1 METSAFWDPIER
13 GLRIRID
20 SASRPELSQAFR
32 RAVHTLGLIEAGV
45 RSGNHLWPILFQAGV
60 VPQLADH
67 IGRFLEGR
75 PPPDYE
81 DEEELSWFALAIR
94 DRIPKAWVR
103 LREILET
110 ASGRRACAAILQAHR
125 ADDFDLLP
133 PHSRQKMRE
142 AFKGVTRQ
150 FFATPHLVFQVDA
163 EQVALCLPKQT
174 PKLLTPA
181 SHWQVGDTRTFAAT
195 ETSIVPV
202 EHFNS
207 PTVMVLLKNLAP
219 PVADWSRQL
228 SLFPSDTR
236 PVQVF
241 ALPRGKEIRVA
252 SKATGNVTLPFGNY
266 AILVGVAAESNID
279 SRVFIVS
286 DPLVPE
292 NSWWSSLV
300 CAAWNNH
307 LGEVQALPEDCI
319 RLEVLSDEN
328 LHKSPWEQDVNL
340 DRDARIGIVEYAC
353 ACPRS
358 RLKRLGSFLCE
369 RDQLPISTIAGSSS
383 P

>member
-133 PHSRQKMRE
+133 PHLRQKMRE

-150 FFATPHLVFQVDA
+150 FFATPH
-163 EQVALCLPKQT
+163 P
-174 PKLLTPA
+174 
-181 SHWQVGDTRTFAAT
+181 R
-195 ETSIVPV
+195 
-202 EHFNS
+202 
-207 PTVMVLLKNLAP
+207 
-219 PVADWSRQL
+219 
-228 SLFPSDTR
+228 FPSGCRAGCPLSSKTNTKAFDAG
-236 PVQVF
+236 F
-241 ALPRGKEIRVA
+241 ALA
-252 SKATGNVTLPFGNY
+252 SRRH
-266 AILVGVAAESNID
+266 SNL
-279 SRVFIVS
+279 R
-286 DPLVPE
+286 
-292 NSWWSSLV
+292 
-300 CAAWNNH
+300 C
-307 LGEVQALPEDCI
+307 
-319 RLEVLSDEN
+319 
-328 LHKSPWEQDVNL
+328 
-340 DRDARIGIVEYAC
+340 Y
-353 ACPRS
+353 
-358 RLKRLGSFLCE
+358 
-369 RDQLPISTIAGSSS
+369 
-383 P
+383 